1 MPLYSFV
8 IFRRIAMFHF
18 GYIEITQKYNNTNY
32 TVNMMIVHL
41 EDKTKEIYMDLQIV
55 IYFIM
60 IFLTYHCMRVVDLRL
75 LIILW

>member
-1 MPLYSFV
+1 
-8 IFRRIAMFHF
+8 MFHF